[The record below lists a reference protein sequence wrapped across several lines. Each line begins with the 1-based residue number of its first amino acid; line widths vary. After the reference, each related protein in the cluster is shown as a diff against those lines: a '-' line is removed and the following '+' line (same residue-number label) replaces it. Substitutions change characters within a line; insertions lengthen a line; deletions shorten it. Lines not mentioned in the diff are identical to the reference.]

1 MKNSYLKNAYEV
13 NELFR
18 ENEDSKNASSSK
30 IYFKIAETLD
40 HERKERQNFINN
52 SIKTSNKN
60 SKNTSNLS
68 SPSESLRKLK
78 AELMNEK
85 LSQLKK
91 VQQEEITDPNYG
103 NLVINLKEILF
114 KRRKIR
120 GSFIK

>member
-1 MKNSYLKNAYEV
+1 MKNSYLKNLYEV
-13 NELFR
+13 NEMLK
-18 ENEDSKNASSSK
+18 ENEDSKNISSSK
-30 IYFKIAETLD
+30 IYFKIAESLD
-40 HERKERQNFINN
+40 YERKERQSFINN

-91 VQQEEITDPNYG
+91 VQQEETCDPSHG
-103 NLVINLKEILF
+103 NNIINL
-114 KRRKIR
+114 
-120 GSFIK
+120 